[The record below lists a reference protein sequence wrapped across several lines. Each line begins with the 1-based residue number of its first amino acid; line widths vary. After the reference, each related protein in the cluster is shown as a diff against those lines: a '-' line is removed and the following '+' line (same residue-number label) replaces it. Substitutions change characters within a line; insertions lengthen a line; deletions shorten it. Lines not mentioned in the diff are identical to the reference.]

1 MTRLVGPRGL
11 SVLIFIGLVAL
22 ALAVVGW
29 YQRDNGQ
36 VGPLPAYSSAGIVV
50 HAQTLPYAETLQ

>member
-1 MTRLVGPRGL
+1 LTRSIGPRGL

-29 YQRDNGQ
+29 YQRSNGE
-36 VGPLPAYSSAGIVV
+36 VGPLPNYSSAGIAVYTV
-50 HAQTLPYAETLQ
+50 GGGTAG

>member
-29 YQRDNGQ
+29 YQRDNGE
-36 VGPLPAYSSAGIVV
+36 VGPLPNYSSMEIAIHAADGGIAG
-50 HAQTLPYAETLQ
+50 

>member
-1 MTRLVGPRGL
+1 MTRLIGPRGL

-29 YQRDNGQ
+29 YQRNNGV
-36 VGPLPAYSSAGIVV
+36 VGPLPSYSSMQIAIHAAGGRI
-50 HAQTLPYAETLQ
+50 AG

>member
-1 MTRLVGPRGL
+1 MTRSIGPRGL

-29 YQRDNGQ
+29 YQRGNGEVQ
-36 VGPLPAYSSAGIVV
+36 PLPNYSSAGIAVYV
-50 HAQTLPYAETLQ
+50 ETLG

>member
-11 SVLIFIGLVAL
+11 SVLIFVGLVAL

-29 YQRDNGQ
+29 YQRNNGV
-36 VGPLPAYSSAGIVV
+36 VGPLPSYSSMQIAIHAAGGRI
-50 HAQTLPYAETLQ
+50 AG

>member
-1 MTRLVGPRGL
+1 MTKLVGPRGL

-29 YQRDNGQ
+29 FQRNNG
-36 VGPLPAYSSAGIVV
+36 VIAPLPNYSSAGMSVYLK
-50 HAQTLPYAETLQ
+50 TLG

>member
-29 YQRDNGQ
+29 YQRDNGE
-36 VGPLPAYSSAGIVV
+36 VGPLPSYSSMAIAIHAADGGIAG
-50 HAQTLPYAETLQ
+50 

>member
-11 SVLIFIGLVAL
+11 SVLIFFAVVAL

-29 YQRDNGQ
+29 YSRNGGV
-36 VGPLPAYSSAGIVV
+36 VGPLPNYSSLTTFYQIGGGIIG
-50 HAQTLPYAETLQ
+50 

>member
-29 YQRDNGQ
+29 YQRDNGE
-36 VGPLPAYSSAGIVV
+36 VGPLPNYSSMEIAIHATGVGIAG
-50 HAQTLPYAETLQ
+50 

>member
-1 MTRLVGPRGL
+1 MTRLVGLRGL

-29 YQRDNGQ
+29 YQRDNGE
-36 VGPLPAYSSAGIVV
+36 VGPLPNYSSMEIAIHAPGGGIAG
-50 HAQTLPYAETLQ
+50 

>member
-22 ALAVVGW
+22 ALGVVGW
-29 YQRDNGQ
+29 FQRNSG
-36 VGPLPAYSSAGIVV
+36 VVAPLPNYSSAGISVYLK
-50 HAQTLPYAETLQ
+50 TWDEYGLG

>member
-1 MTRLVGPRGL
+1 MTRPIGPRGL

-29 YQRDNGQ
+29 YQRGNGE
-36 VGPLPAYSSAGIVV
+36 VGPLPNYSSMEIAIHAAGGGI
-50 HAQTLPYAETLQ
+50 AG

>member
-1 MTRLVGPRGL
+1 MTGLVGPRGL

-29 YQRDNGQ
+29 TQRHGGI
-36 VGPLPAYSSAGIVV
+36 VSPLPSYSSLGGI
-50 HAQTLPYAETLQ
+50 LP

>member
-11 SVLIFIGLVAL
+11 SVLIFVGLVAL

-29 YQRDNGQ
+29 YQRDNGE
-36 VGPLPAYSSAGIVV
+36 VGPLPNYSSMEIASHATGGGIAG
-50 HAQTLPYAETLQ
+50 

>member
-29 YQRDNGQ
+29 YQRDNGV
-36 VGPLPAYSSAGIVV
+36 VGPLPNYSSMQIAIHAAGGRI
-50 HAQTLPYAETLQ
+50 AG

>member
-1 MTRLVGPRGL
+1 MTRPIGLRGL

-29 YQRDNGQ
+29 YQRSNGE
-36 VGPLPAYSSAGIVV
+36 VGPLPNYSSAGIAVYTV
-50 HAQTLPYAETLQ
+50 GGGTAG